1 MPLDFARS
9 PKGTL
14 GLEWELALV
23 DRSTGEL
30 ANEAPAII
38 EQLEKT
44 WTGADKSTHATSE
57 LLQNTVEI
65 VSAPHTRVKDAVGDL
80 QLIAQDVVELAEER
94 GLGVIA
100 SGCHPFSTWKT
111 QKITE
116 KDRYQNFIE
125 STQWWGRNMLIW
137 GVHTHLGVDR
147 KERVIPMMH
156 ALIAYQPHL
165 IALSASS
172 PFWEGDMTGYASNR
186 TMIFQQLSSAGLPFE
201 IETWEDFER
210 VLEDLSTAGIISEPT
225 ESRWDVRPAPKWG
238 TLEVRTC
245 DGAST
250 LDELGAIAAVSQ
262 CLIED
267 FSRRLDRGDRLPRLH
282 PWFVRENKWRAAR
295 YGLDATIV
303 SRNDGTQSS
312 LRELLAGLCERL
324 GPIAET
330 LDCAQELEHAEY
342 IIQNSATSSQRQIAA
357 FEQAGGHDNNSEA
370 LKAVV
375 SSLVQEFRQSISTS
389 E

>member
-1 MPLDFARS
+1 MPLEFARS

-23 DRSTGEL
+23 DSKTGDL
-30 ANEAPAII
+30 ANEAPPI
-38 EQLEKT
+38 LEALSKR
-44 WTGADKSTHATSE
+44 WDGKGASTHATPE
-57 LLQNTVEI
+57 LLQNTVEL
-65 VSAPHTRVKDAVGDL
+65 VSSPHTSVSGAVGDL
-80 QLIAQDVVELAEER
+80 QNIATDLIELADAR

-100 SGCHPFSTWKT
+100 SGCHPFATWKN

-116 KDRYQNFIE
+116 MDRYQNFID
-125 STQWWGRNMLIW
+125 STAWWGRNMLIW

-172 PFWEGDMTGYASNR
+172 PLWEGDVTGYSSNR

-201 IETWEDFER
+201 IETWEEFEG
-210 VLEDLSTAGIISEPT
+210 VLDDLSHAGIITEPT
-225 ESRWDVRPAPKWG
+225 ESRWDVCPAPKWG

-250 LDELGAIAAVSQ
+250 LHDLGAMAAVSQ

-267 FSRRLDRGDRLPRLH
+267 FSRRLDRGSELPRLR

-295 YGLDATIV
+295 YGLDAQII

-312 LRELLAGLCERL
+312 LRELLRGLCERL
-324 GPIAET
+324 APIADE
-330 LDCAQELEHAEY
+330 LGCAAELEHAQA
-342 IIQNSATSSQRQIAA
+342 IVTGASTSAERQLAVYDA
-357 FEQAGGHDNNSEA
+357 NGGADSA
-370 LKAVV
+370 DSLTAVV
-375 SSLVQEFRQSISTS
+375 HALAQEFRESIVGTS
-389 E
+389 A